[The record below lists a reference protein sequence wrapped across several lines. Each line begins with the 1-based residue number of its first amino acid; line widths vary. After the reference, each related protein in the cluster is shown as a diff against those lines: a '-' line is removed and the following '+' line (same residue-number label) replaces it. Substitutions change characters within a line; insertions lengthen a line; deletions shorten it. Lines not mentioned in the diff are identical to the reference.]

1 MIVSLLLLLY
11 VFLKIGLFSFG
22 GGLAMIPIIFQSVDK
37 YDMISVSEFA
47 NILAL
52 SQMTPGPMV
61 INVATYIGF
70 ESSGILGAIVATV
83 GVAVPSFV
91 VVIVAIKF
99 FKKFEKSNIVQGM
112 IKGIRPA
119 TVGLIAT
126 SAVFLVG
133 EMQISTASII
143 FFVITIVA
151 FRVIKINPIIII
163 AIMALI
169 GGLLC

>member
-22 GGLAMIPIIFQSVDK
+22 GGLAMIPIILQSVDK

-70 ESSGILGAIVATV
+70 EYSGI
-83 GVAVPSFV
+83 
-91 VVIVAIKF
+91 
-99 FKKFEKSNIVQGM
+99 
-112 IKGIRPA
+112 
-119 TVGLIAT
+119 
-126 SAVFLVG
+126 
-133 EMQISTASII
+133 
-143 FFVITIVA
+143 
-151 FRVIKINPIIII
+151 
-163 AIMALI
+163 
-169 GGLLC
+169 

>member
-1 MIVSLLLLLY
+1 M
-11 VFLKIGLFSFG
+11 
-22 GGLAMIPIIFQSVDK
+22 
-37 YDMISVSEFA
+37 
-47 NILAL
+47 
-52 SQMTPGPMV
+52 
-61 INVATYIGF
+61 
-70 ESSGILGAIVATV
+70 
-83 GVAVPSFV
+83 AVPSFV

-169 GGLLC
+169 GGLVC